1 MSASPKLASDPSATS
16 GEARPRILIA
26 DDSRVIRLAIKK
38 ILGTQ
43 YDIVQVENGAHAW
56 EQVLQDSDIQAL
68 VTDIEMP
75 QMDGYELIC
84 RIRAADD
91 ARIRELPVIT
101 ITGTDDE
108 YVRHRAFACG
118 ATDFITKPL
127 DSVQLQARVQAYV
140 QYEEATRELTEKA
153 VSLEEQA
160 ISDPLTGLR
169 SRRYLMQRG
178 EQDVAYAMRHNLDLA
193 LIRIDIDGF
202 KKIYRGHGDDICDRL
217 LVWLAKLLYSTARTE
232 DTVARVSGAE
242 FAILASATNLE
253 QAAAL
258 GERLRNAISSQPFSH
273 GDATIPVTMSMGVA
287 SLRADRRD
295 TIESLVKLTDQRL
308 RHARSEGGN
317 RICASVSGEA
327 AAVEEVTLAPP
338 EPIMQP
344 EAPVSASQAPLPELS
359 ELAIPDSVSGEP
371 VADAM
376 QAAEIAGSPIA
387 STTEEHLS
395 EGDATDLI
403 SVDRALA
410 LLAAGKGNLLGPY
423 LEALVRRVDPL
434 LEFYHARR
442 FGRGGD

>member
-1 MSASPKLASDPSATS
+1 MSASPNPVRDSSATT

-56 EQVLQDSDIQAL
+56 DKVLQDSDIQAL

-91 ARIRELPVIT
+91 TRIRELPVIT

-127 DSVQLQARVQAYV
+127 DSIQLQARVQAYV

-169 SRRYLMQRG
+169 SRRFLMQRG
-178 EQDVAYAMRHNLDLA
+178 EQDVAYALRHNLDLA

-202 KKIYRGHGDDICDRL
+202 KKIYREHGDDVSDRL

-258 GERLRNAISSQPFSH
+258 GERLRDAVTSQPFSH
-273 GDATIPVTMSMGVA
+273 GDATIPVTMSMGLA

-295 TIESLVKLTDQRL
+295 TIESLVKVTDQRL
-308 RHARSEGGN
+308 RRARSEGGN
-317 RICASVSGEA
+317 RICATVMGEA

-338 EPIMQP
+338 EPIAQP
-344 EAPVSASQAPLPELS
+344 EVPVVEIHTPQPESS
-359 ELAIPDSVSGEP
+359 ELAVPDPVSGGSL
-371 VADAM
+371 ADAI
-376 QAAEIAGSPIA
+376 QAVEVASSPIA
-387 STTEEHLS
+387 STADEHLS
-395 EGDATDLI
+395 AGDAMDLI

-442 FGRGGD
+442 FGA

>member
-1 MSASPKLASDPSATS
+1 MSASPNPVRDSSATT

-56 EQVLQDSDIQAL
+56 DKVLQDSDIQAL

-91 ARIRELPVIT
+91 TRIRELPVIT

-127 DSVQLQARVQAYV
+127 DSIQLQARVQAYV

-169 SRRYLMQRG
+169 SRRFLMQRG
-178 EQDVAYAMRHNLDLA
+178 EQDVAYALRHNLDLA

-202 KKIYRGHGDDICDRL
+202 KKIYREHGDDVSDRL

-258 GERLRNAISSQPFSH
+258 GERLRDAVTSQPFSH
-273 GDATIPVTMSMGVA
+273 GDATIPVTMSMGLA

-295 TIESLVKLTDQRL
+295 TIESLVKVTDQRL
-308 RHARSEGGN
+308 RRARSEGGN
-317 RICASVSGEA
+317 RICATVMGEA

-338 EPIMQP
+338 EPIAQP
-344 EAPVSASQAPLPELS
+344 EVPVVEIHTPQPESS
-359 ELAIPDSVSGEP
+359 ELAVPDPVSGESL
-371 VADAM
+371 ADAI
-376 QAAEIAGSPIA
+376 QAVEVASSPIA
-387 STTEEHLS
+387 NTADEHLS
-395 EGDATDLI
+395 AGDAMDLI

-442 FGRGGD
+442 FGA